1 MRSKKK
7 TIIVSLLTSIV
18 VISTISI
25 GIMLRKKDS
34 KIVESKNALIENSE
48 TAPQIEISN
57 LHENLRI
64 GRVSEEKWTNGEVEF
79 EAYSDGYKL
88 INNKVYFCHQIDG
101 IRVIYG
107 NSGASKIITE
117 GHKIKIKENGEYEVE
132 AYGTWNCYNEKE
144 EVIDTV
150 KDEVVGTATIE
161 VNCID
166 KTPPEFVNL
175 NRKNIICTT
184 KQIKS
189 EFVVE
194 DQESGI
200 DEVQFWLKNEDEEE
214 YKFFNCTDALG
225 DAKNG
230 GEQYLIAKER
240 MRDLKTG
247 YYDIKL
253 VVYDTAG
260 NSNQEEIKHILPEVV
275 PTYTKCGNYKLDNWE
290 WTNQSVK
297 LELEYDGRYGYYE
310 EEYDLLYAQISKD
323 GQNWERKNSIIVTEN
338 GPIYVRLTDGI
349 NVGESEKIPITNIE
363 KIPPTITFEPDGGT
377 GTIKGAENAILNTK
391 IIGKDTGGS
400 GINKIE
406 YAWSKSKTEEP
417 KVWNTLG
424 DSEEVNQTNITE
436 PSIWYL
442 WAKAT
447 DNAGNTKTEVSKEFV
462 VNKQEEQTK
471 GIVRYNY
478 SENGGTSVSKEIDNK
493 TVGEKIDLSVTAN
506 KKGYEFVGWNTNKDA
521 TTGLTSLEMP
531 DNDISLYAIYKR
543 NIKATFIDYKGVK
556 KNIETNIITIYN
568 NQISGEITAP
578 QINEYNGWKS
588 EFWTKSE
595 DAWTEEKDATQGE
608 KITNITDDVTYYARY
623 SKTITVKFDLNGGT
637 SPNKFEDLTIWQKT
651 NSKKI
656 SDIDI
661 LYSGSEPILGA
672 SKENSLPM
680 CWNTKPD
687 GTGIDYD
694 EGKVVD
700 KASEDMTLY
709 IRWVNADSIDVI
721 RPIITINNKDEW
733 TSNNIK
739 VKISVEGVTSENIKT
754 LKIDGK
760 TIQPVDNEYIY
771 EVEKNGTY
779 SVEIESTKGLTIRK
793 EFEINNIDKEKPV
806 ININNNKQNI
816 IEITAKDLDSGI
828 KQLEFSYDKNIWKD
842 CLDNNIEKGFIVTKG
857 TYQEGTANI
866 SIQFTKQLKDNLY
879 FRTIDNA
886 SNISE
891 VKEVKVENSEIKD
904 DGKNDNNDKNN
915 DETNNEINKDNQ
927 NNNNNNEQPK
937 DNNSNTINNNQNK
950 NGEIDNTKATGIL
963 PKAGGKTGV
972 ILMSILFTLILVAI
986 ISIKKYKYLKEI
998 K

>member
-1 MRSKKK
+1 MRNKKK
-7 TIIVSLLTSIV
+7 KIIVSLLTSIV
-18 VISTISI
+18 IISTISI

-117 GHKIKIKENGEYEVE
+117 GNKIKIKENGEYEVE

-166 KTPPEFVNL
+166 KTRPEFTNTQY
-175 NRKNIICTT
+175 NSCTT
-184 KQIKS
+184 KTINLQYI
-189 EFVVE
+189 FE
-194 DQESGI
+194 DDESGI
-200 DEVQFWLKNEDEEE
+200 DYVEVWIRESKETEE
-214 YKFFNCTDALG
+214 YERYGTIEAQG
-225 DAKNG
+225 DVKNG
-230 GEQYLIAKER
+230 GEGWFELRTQIAN
-240 MRDLKTG
+240 LKTG
-247 YYDIKL
+247 YYNIKL

-260 NSNQEEIKHILPEVV
+260 NWDQREIRDIEIKKV
-275 PTYTKCGNYKLDNWE
+275 PIYNGGFELDNNE
-290 WTNQSVK
+290 WTNK
-297 LELEYDGRYGYYE
+297 GILLELKYDERIYSDFERVYT
-310 EEYDLLYAQISKD
+310 QISKD
-323 GQNWERKNSIIVTEN
+323 GQNWDQTDSIFVTES

-349 NVGESEKIPITNIE
+349 NVGESVEIPITNIE

-595 DAWTEEKDATQGE
+595 DAWTEEKDATQGK
-608 KITNITDDVTYYARY
+608 KITNITDDVTYYAIY

-637 SPNKFEDLTIWQKT
+637 SSAKFEDLTIWQKA

-656 SDIDI
+656 SDISKSS
-661 LYSGSEPILGA
+661 SGREPILGA

-680 CWNTKPD
+680 CWNTKTD
-687 GTGIDYD
+687 GTGIDYVD
-694 EGKVVD
+694 GNVVNE
-700 KASEDMTLY
+700 ASEDMTLY

-739 VKISVEGVTSENIKT
+739 VKISAEGGNSENIKT

-793 EFEINNIDKEKPV
+793 KFEINNIDKEKPV
-806 ININNNKQNI
+806 ININNNNQNI
-816 IEITAKDLDSGI
+816 IEITTKDLDSGI

-886 SNISE
+886 GNISE

-904 DGKNDNNDKNN
+904 DSKNDNNDKNN